1 MSDVVR
7 DFKRMNFPMLYQ
19 ARTEIKN
26 LTGDADD
33 LIARAKSGDDEAF
46 GVIFEHHSRFVYKF
60 IYAMRGEQAAAEELT
75 QETFLAAYK
84 NIHGLR
90 GEANLRTWLCAIAK
104 NVVYKNFRA
113 HRKEGVNSGEEIESV
128 GAADNKNPSPDRE
141 FLDKELNNLIRS
153 ALAELDDDKRLVF
166 TLKELQHLSY
176 KEISEIT
183 GSQIPKLK
191 TDLHRAKI
199 EMRRALS
206 PYLEAK
212 K

>member
-1 MSDVVR
+1 
-7 DFKRMNFPMLYQ
+7 MNFPMLYQ
-19 ARTEIKN
+19 SRSEIKN
-26 LTGDADD
+26 LTDGSDD
-33 LIARAKSGDDEAF
+33 LLLSAKGGDDEAF

-60 IYAMRGEQAAAEELT
+60 IYAMLGERGAAEELT

-84 NIHGLR
+84 SIHGLR
-90 GEANLRTWLCAIAK
+90 SETHLRTWLCGIAK
-104 NVVYKNFRA
+104 NVVYKSFRSR
-113 HRKEGVNSGEEIESV
+113 RKEGLNSGEAVESL
-128 GAADNKNPSPDRE
+128 GAADDKNLPPDEE
-141 FLDKELNNLIRS
+141 FLSKELNYLIHS
-153 ALAELDDDKRLVF
+153 ALAELDENKRLVF

-183 GSQIPKLK
+183 GSAIPKLK

-199 EMRRALS
+199 EMRRALR